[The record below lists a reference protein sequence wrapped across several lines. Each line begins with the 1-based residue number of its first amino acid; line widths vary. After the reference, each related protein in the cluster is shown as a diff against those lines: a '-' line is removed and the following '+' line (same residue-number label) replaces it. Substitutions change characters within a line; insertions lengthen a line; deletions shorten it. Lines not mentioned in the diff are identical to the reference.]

1 MIELSWTD
9 IQNRARQ
16 LVESKIAF
24 IGTDKSTE
32 QKDSSFI
39 QVYPVSN
46 GGIHAAQ
53 AIQAEFYGLF
63 PFLWDDGSFT
73 GGGLDLVDSP
83 GSAQVF
89 IDDLIETGET
99 RKNYSSCYPEIPF
112 LSLVDK
118 LGQDQ
123 DMKAERIQFPWNS
136 RFKDCPTC
144 GRKRN
149 CDTTKN

>member
-1 MIELSWTD
+1 MIELSWMD
-9 IQNRARQ
+9 IQNRARL

-24 IGTDKSTE
+24 IGTDKNIVSYQTK

-89 IDDLIETGET
+89 IDDLIDTGET
-99 RKNYSSCYPEIPF
+99 RKNFYSCYPEIPF
-112 LSLVDK
+112 LSLVDR
-118 LGQDQ
+118 LDRDQ
-123 DMKAERIQFPWNS
+123 DMEAGKIQFPWNG

-144 GRKRN
+144 GGQL
-149 CDTTKN
+149 

>member
-1 MIELSWTD
+1 MFVTLCAT
-9 IQNRARQ
+9 
-16 LVESKIAF
+16 F
-24 IGTDKSTE
+24 IPYNDLFFFAGI

-53 AIQAEFYGLF
+53 TIQAEFYGLF

-99 RKNYSSCYPEIPF
+99 RKNYYSAYPEIPF

-123 DMKAERIQFPWNS
+123 DIKDERIQFPWNS
-136 RFKDCPTC
+136 RFLVVPGSKPLDKHLRSNPFESFL
-144 GRKRN
+144 GALG
-149 CDTTKN
+149 